1 MKLYDKIV
9 FVDKNG
15 TCRAPMAAEIFK
27 EISTGSGIEAYARGL
42 VVLFPEPMNQKAE
55 AVMASNGFSVQ
66 GYMSSPL
73 VEEDVGK
80 NTLVIA
86 MEEGYRQKVLEMFED
101 IEERQVR
108 VLTELVGDE
117 LEIVNPYG
125 GSLQVYGLCY
135 ETMFASIKKL
145 ANLFTEI

>member
-1 MKLYDKIV
+1 MKLYDKVI
-9 FVDKNG
+9 FVDENG

-27 EISTGSGIEAYARGL
+27 DIAADNGIEACPRGL
-42 VVLFPEPMNQKAE
+42 VVLFPEPLNQKAE
-55 AVMASNGFSVQ
+55 AVMASNGFGVEE
-66 GYMSSPL
+66 YMSSAFTL
-73 VEEDVGK
+73 EDVEK
-80 NTLVIA
+80 NTLIVT
-86 MEEGYRQKVLEMFED
+86 MESAQRLKILEMFEE

-135 ETMFASIKKL
+135 ETLYTSVKKL
-145 ANLFTEI
+145 VDLIA

>member
-1 MKLYDKIV
+1 MKLYDKVI
-9 FVDKNG
+9 FVDENG

-27 EISTGSGIEAYARGL
+27 DISSESGIASCARGL

-55 AVMASNGFSVQ
+55 AVMASNGFSVE
-66 GYMSSPL
+66 GYMSCAL
-73 VEEDVGK
+73 QLGDVGK
-80 NTLVIA
+80 NTLVVT
-86 MEEGYRQKVLEMFED
+86 MEAAQRLKILEMFQEF
-101 IEERQVR
+101 EERQVR

-135 ETMFASIKKL
+135 ETLYTSIKKL
-145 ANLFTEI
+145 VDLIT